1 MKPQASHQLPM
12 VASAL
17 SRDIFGQLL
26 WLNDVLVSS
35 EYTTVKQPAT
45 KLKNGQLFPL
55 MGLGTHPPAQP
66 VMGLQ

>member
-12 VASAL
+12 AASAL
-17 SRDIFGQLL
+17 LRDIFGQFLSL
-26 WLNDVLVSS
+26 IYVLMFS
-35 EYTTVKQPAT
+35 EYTTVKQPAK

-66 VMGLQ
+66 VMGLH